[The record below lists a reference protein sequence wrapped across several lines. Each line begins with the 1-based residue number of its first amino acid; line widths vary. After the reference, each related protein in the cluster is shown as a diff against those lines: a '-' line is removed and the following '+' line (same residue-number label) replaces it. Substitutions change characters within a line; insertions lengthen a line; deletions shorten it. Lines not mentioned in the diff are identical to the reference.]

1 MQILEQNYGMGVL
14 PDICAL
20 GMRGVPINMANVCHF
35 LCMEELLYCIST
47 QISHIWYTHFLF
59 FSVFL
64 CDMVPNMTQLLL

>member
-35 LCMEELLYCIST
+35 LCVEEHRAA
-47 QISHIWYTHFLF
+47 Q
-59 FSVFL
+59 
-64 CDMVPNMTQLLL
+64 